1 MIAHAK
7 VVKYV
12 DHPTKPLPISIASLN
27 AVIKHGTHLITNVS
41 EDDRRIRCTCI
52 REALLM
58 SLKAFF
64 VKFNLRAV
72 ESSHGLYHDV
82 KAERHMV
89 QLFINHFVKF
99 LHR

>member
-1 MIAHAK
+1 
-7 VVKYV
+7 
-12 DHPTKPLPISIASLN
+12 
-27 AVIKHGTHLITNVS
+27 
-41 EDDRRIRCTCI
+41 
-52 REALLM
+52 M

-72 ESSHGLYHDV
+72 ESSHGLYHGV